1 MLNYTEFQTIYTK
14 VESIIAKK
22 LWEEMILANRTDGID
37 KYLEQYDISSIS
49 SERTRDKL
57 LILGY
62 TSINK
67 DDIYDLCARYGYTS
81 IEIISDKN
89 KIKRFDCNK
98 LKDNTYAAV
107 IVGQLPHKMLNLE
120 GRENNLL
127 KEIRENKKL
136 YSNVYPA
143 LRNHDVRITL
153 SSIESILED
162 IKYTKIS

>member
-37 KYLEQYDISSIS
+37 KYLEQYDISIIS

-67 DDIYDLCARYGYTS
+67 DDIYELCARYGYTS

-89 KIKRFDCNK
+89 K
-98 LKDNTYAAV
+98 
-107 IVGQLPHKMLNLE
+107 LN
-120 GRENNLL
+120 
-127 KEIRENKKL
+127 
-136 YSNVYPA
+136 
-143 LRNHDVRITL
+143 
-153 SSIESILED
+153 
-162 IKYTKIS
+162 

>member
-1 MLNYTEFQTIYTK
+1 
-14 VESIIAKK
+14 
-22 LWEEMILANRTDGID
+22 MIVLMMNWIRQ
-37 KYLEQYDISSIS
+37 L
-49 SERTRDKL
+49 
-57 LILGY
+57 
-62 TSINK
+62 
-67 DDIYDLCARYGYTS
+67 
-81 IEIISDKN
+81 KN